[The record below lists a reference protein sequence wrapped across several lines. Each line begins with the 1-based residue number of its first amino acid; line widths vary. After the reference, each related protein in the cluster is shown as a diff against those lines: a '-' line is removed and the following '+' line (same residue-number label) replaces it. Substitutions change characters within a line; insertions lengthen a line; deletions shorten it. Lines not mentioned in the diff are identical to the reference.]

1 MEEQLNA
8 VFLLEL
14 INSAAGIQELLLAG
28 EERMAAG
35 ANFDAQLFLGRSS
48 FKGVAAGAGHLS
60 YIVLGLNCCLH
71 LNIHLSR
78 PKPHAGLE
86 LYDYASYILAWKL
99 RGLQ

>member
-35 ANFDAQLFLGRSS
+35 ANFDAQLFLGRAS